1 MTMAIAQSWVLDKI
15 YIYIYNNHPKMKKE
29 EINALVE
36 ISDNIHKQKQMK
48 DDLEKIK
55 GIISPIFYEPY
66 GDDEE
71 YINDIK
77 QITKKY

>member
-1 MTMAIAQSWVLDKI
+1 MKEMSDKGNTIVFLDPNDGKIKKVVLDPNTATI
-15 YIYIYNNHPKMKKE
+15 KE
-29 EINALVE
+29 EYA
-36 ISDNIHKQKQMK
+36 IHKQKQMK